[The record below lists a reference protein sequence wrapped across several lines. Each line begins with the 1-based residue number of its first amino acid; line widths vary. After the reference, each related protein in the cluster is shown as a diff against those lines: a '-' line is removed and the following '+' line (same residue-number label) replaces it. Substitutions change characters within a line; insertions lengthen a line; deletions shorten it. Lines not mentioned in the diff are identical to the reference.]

1 MRESGFFVKV
11 LMYVHTKS
19 TGVEWVWVIVIDELA
34 RRLEQHTAFTRFIV
48 RRLLIDALAA
58 NPEKAPLDTSYKPDR
73 ML

>member
-58 NPEKAPLDTSYKPDR
+58 NLERPH
-73 ML
+73 